1 MATNWP
7 QQVNP
12 RACRSALCVCT
23 ADWNSKR
30 ENNCR
35 SCENILLT
43 RVKADP
49 PSLKS
54 VAKPDDN
61 LSEAQPFFGISFQIV
76 IWTRVIPS
84 GSSFRQLLK
93 HLRCQTGKRSS
104 SSGGRLLSATSRLN
118 RNPSGNVTSRLCPLG
133 MDTLSLCRQR
143 GAQGTMS
150 LTRNWSSNV
159 LS

>member
-76 IWTRVIPS
+76 IWTRV
-84 GSSFRQLLK
+84 
-93 HLRCQTGKRSS
+93 T
-104 SSGGRLLSATSRLN
+104 
-118 RNPSGNVTSRLCPLG
+118 V
-133 MDTLSLCRQR
+133 
-143 GAQGTMS
+143 AQGDRFERRTVASELM
-150 LTRNWSSNV
+150 TGPG
-159 LS
+159 

>member
-35 SCENILLT
+35 SCENILVT

-76 IWTRVIPS
+76 IWTRGILENLDL
-84 GSSFRQLLK
+84 RQQLASACTAGV
-93 HLRCQTGKRSS
+93 LRIGRSEVA
-104 SSGGRLLSATSRLN
+104 L
-118 RNPSGNVTSRLCPLG
+118 P
-133 MDTLSLCRQR
+133 
-143 GAQGTMS
+143 MS
-150 LTRNWSSNV
+150 
-159 LS
+159 

>member
-76 IWTRVIPS
+76 IWTRVTLVRGRTYRPFGVPCAGVPVWRYHAPVS
-84 GSSFRQLLK
+84 GE
-93 HLRCQTGKRSS
+93 
-104 SSGGRLLSATSRLN
+104 
-118 RNPSGNVTSRLCPLG
+118 V
-133 MDTLSLCRQR
+133 
-143 GAQGTMS
+143 
-150 LTRNWSSNV
+150 
-159 LS
+159 

>member
-76 IWTRVIPS
+76 IWTRVT
-84 GSSFRQLLK
+84 FRSLVASILAT
-93 HLRCQTGKRSS
+93 LGADPEFV
-104 SSGGRLLSATSRLN
+104 GRLRIKLPCGR
-118 RNPSGNVTSRLCPLG
+118 
-133 MDTLSLCRQR
+133 
-143 GAQGTMS
+143 
-150 LTRNWSSNV
+150 
-159 LS
+159 

>member
-76 IWTRVIPS
+76 IWTRVLGRHEILFKTDTRLRRLFNA
-84 GSSFRQLLK
+84 SFFWPK
-93 HLRCQTGKRSS
+93 I
-104 SSGGRLLSATSRLN
+104 
-118 RNPSGNVTSRLCPLG
+118 
-133 MDTLSLCRQR
+133 
-143 GAQGTMS
+143 
-150 LTRNWSSNV
+150 
-159 LS
+159 

>member
-76 IWTRVIPS
+76 IWTRVLRHRPMISRCS
-84 GSSFRQLLK
+84 GIEPHRMTDPHFGCEWK
-93 HLRCQTGKRSS
+93 
-104 SSGGRLLSATSRLN
+104 AAM
-118 RNPSGNVTSRLCPLG
+118 PPP
-133 MDTLSLCRQR
+133 
-143 GAQGTMS
+143 
-150 LTRNWSSNV
+150 
-159 LS
+159 

>member
-76 IWTRVIPS
+76 IWTRVIQNKQVAF
-84 GSSFRQLLK
+84 SSKAHHGHLQACRGLFRLW
-93 HLRCQTGKRSS
+93 
-104 SSGGRLLSATSRLN
+104 N
-118 RNPSGNVTSRLCPLG
+118 E
-133 MDTLSLCRQR
+133 
-143 GAQGTMS
+143 
-150 LTRNWSSNV
+150 
-159 LS
+159 

>member
-76 IWTRVIPS
+76 IWTRVLGDRQMGRTVESLDQACS
-84 GSSFRQLLK
+84 GIVA
-93 HLRCQTGKRSS
+93 
-104 SSGGRLLSATSRLN
+104 RLVPCYWQAA
-118 RNPSGNVTSRLCPLG
+118 PY
-133 MDTLSLCRQR
+133 
-143 GAQGTMS
+143 
-150 LTRNWSSNV
+150 
-159 LS
+159 

>member
-76 IWTRVIPS
+76 IWTRVVEVTVFTDS
-84 GSSFRQLLK
+84 
-93 HLRCQTGKRSS
+93 
-104 SSGGRLLSATSRLN
+104 LSVHSYTS
-118 RNPSGNVTSRLCPLG
+118 VK
-133 MDTLSLCRQR
+133 
-143 GAQGTMS
+143 
-150 LTRNWSSNV
+150 V
-159 LS
+159 LSFCYG

>member
-76 IWTRVIPS
+76 IWTRVVWHRRPILPA
-84 GSSFRQLLK
+84 GEERDK
-93 HLRCQTGKRSS
+93 PR
-104 SSGGRLLSATSRLN
+104 
-118 RNPSGNVTSRLCPLG
+118 
-133 MDTLSLCRQR
+133 RQR
-143 GAQGTMS
+143 GREVDGAKKRNAVGGRRRPFARTPEINGGTS
-150 LTRNWSSNV
+150 ARRHAP
-159 LS
+159 

>member
-43 RVKADP
+43 RVKTDP
-49 PSLKS
+49 PALKS
-54 VAKPDDN
+54 VAKPDGN

-76 IWTRVIPS
+76 IWTRV
-84 GSSFRQLLK
+84 SS
-93 HLRCQTGKRSS
+93 TTV
-104 SSGGRLLSATSRLN
+104 SA
-118 RNPSGNVTSRLCPLG
+118 GF
-133 MDTLSLCRQR
+133 
-143 GAQGTMS
+143 GTMS
-150 LTRNWSSNV
+150 NV
-159 LS
+159 HIK

>member
-76 IWTRVIPS
+76 IWTRVISKLDQSTSNLLPDQTVFASLPDRPS
-84 GSSFRQLLK
+84 
-93 HLRCQTGKRSS
+93 
-104 SSGGRLLSATSRLN
+104 
-118 RNPSGNVTSRLCPLG
+118 PS
-133 MDTLSLCRQR
+133 
-143 GAQGTMS
+143 
-150 LTRNWSSNV
+150 
-159 LS
+159 

>member
-76 IWTRVIPS
+76 IWTRVMKVVRTRKRRPMKRRLV
-84 GSSFRQLLK
+84 GGFFFLSSKSKPIQ
-93 HLRCQTGKRSS
+93 KRRTEMEFTH
-104 SSGGRLLSATSRLN
+104 G
-118 RNPSGNVTSRLCPLG
+118 
-133 MDTLSLCRQR
+133 
-143 GAQGTMS
+143 
-150 LTRNWSSNV
+150 
-159 LS
+159 